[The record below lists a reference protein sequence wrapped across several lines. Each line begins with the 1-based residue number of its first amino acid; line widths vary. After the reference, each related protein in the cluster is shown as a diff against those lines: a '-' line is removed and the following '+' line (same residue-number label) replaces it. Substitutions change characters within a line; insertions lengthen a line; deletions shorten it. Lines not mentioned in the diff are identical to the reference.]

1 MPYIKLDDR
10 SRFEAPVR
18 EALNVIANGPE
29 NPYVKGEYFGY
40 FTNRL
45 VRRLLG
51 TQEGVNSSF
60 NSTYF
65 NETKK
70 KTIQATADSLSVL
83 INRSDLINSAG
94 ELNYCISAVMWG
106 FMGAAHGT
114 TPANYGMRAYL
125 KGILE
130 AIIQELKSPNTGNQG
145 DVTQA
150 FRRNLIIRGVLS
162 DVIDEAYRRL
172 TVPYEEEKMN
182 MNSDIYDTEG
192 RLILELR
199 DGNSQV

>member
-10 SRFEAPVR
+10 PKFEGSIR
-18 EALNVIANGPE
+18 EALNVITNGPE

-45 VRRLLG
+45 VRKLLG
-51 TQEGVNSSF
+51 TQEGVDTSF
-60 NSTYF
+60 NSTFF

-70 KTIQATADSLSVL
+70 KTIQATADSLSIL

-106 FMGAAHGT
+106 FMGAAHGS

-150 FRRNLIIRGVLS
+150 FRRNLIIRGVIS
-162 DVIDEAYRRL
+162 DVIDEAYRRD
-172 TVPYEEEKMN
+172 TAAFENNKKTEN
-182 MNSDIYDTEG
+182 GDIWSGGFLVLPKGT
-192 RLILELR
+192 
-199 DGNSQV
+199 

>member
-1 MPYIKLDDR
+1 MPYIKLEDR
-10 SRFEAPVR
+10 SRFEPSIKEV
-18 EALNVIANGPE
+18 LSVISNGPE
-29 NPYVKGEYFGY
+29 NLYVKGEYFGY

-51 TQEGVNSSF
+51 TQDGVDTSF

-106 FMGAAHGT
+106 FMGAANGVP
-114 TPANYGMRAYL
+114 PANYGMRAFL

-162 DVIDEAYRRL
+162 DVIDEAYRRD
-172 TVPYEEEKMN
+172 TAAYENRKKTEN
-182 MNSDIYDTEG
+182 GDIWLDG
-192 RLILELR
+192 ELVLQK
-199 DGNSQV
+199 GT